1 MGGSRKRRG
10 GGDGGAMGA
19 VLGVCSLASWVSA
32 GLPSHP
38 RPAPSHPEPSFPSR
52 GAGLARN
59 GASAGGP
66 GRTRD
71 G

>member
-10 GGDGGAMGA
+10 GGGGAMGA

-38 RPAPSHPEPSFPSR
+38 KPAPSHPELPLPSQA
-52 GAGLARN
+52 AGLAQN
-59 GASAGGP
+59 AASAGGLSRAR
-66 GRTRD
+66 G